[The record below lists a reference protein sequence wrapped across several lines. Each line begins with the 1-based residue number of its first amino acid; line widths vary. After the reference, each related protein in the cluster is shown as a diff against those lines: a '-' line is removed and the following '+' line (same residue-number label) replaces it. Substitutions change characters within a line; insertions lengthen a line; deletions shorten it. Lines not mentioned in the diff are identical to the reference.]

1 MKYKN
6 LILSGLLLGSVATA
20 SDNLK
25 QIVSDIIPGTTV
37 SKVQYAQLNGLLK
50 AYLPNG
56 QILYIEPNQKLI
68 FFGEIWT
75 KDGVSVT
82 ELDMQNWKKELRELE
97 ESKIIGTDGTDLVKD
112 SLKLT
117 FGQGSK
123 EYNFVMFTN
132 PFCGNCVD
140 LENFLKTKNITVYTN
155 LLHFQGKELYN
166 LAILDSKNPIKTID
180 DIQKGSFDINKYT
193 PTIEAKQVL
202 EKMLNKAQHFNIAFT
217 PKVFV
222 VDTNNKIVA
231 IIDGADIEKTKQFI
245 K

>member
-1 MKYKN
+1 MKIKN
-6 LILSGLLLGSVATA
+6 LILSGLLLGSVASA
-20 SDNLK
+20 DNLK

-75 KDGVSVT
+75 NDGVSVT
-82 ELDMQNWKKELRELE
+82 ALDTQNWQKELRELE
-97 ESKIIGTDGTDLVKD
+97 ESNIIGTDGKDLVKD

-117 FGQGSK
+117 FGTGSN
-123 EYNFVMFTN
+123 EYKFVMFTN
-132 PFCGNCVD
+132 PFCHNCVD
-140 LENFLKTKNITVYTN
+140 LENFLKNHNITVYSN
-155 LLHFQGKELYN
+155 LLHFQGREAYN
-166 LAILDSKNPIKTID
+166 LAILDSKNPIKTIE
-180 DIQKGSFDINKYT
+180 DIQTNKFDISKYS
-193 PTIEAKQVL
+193 PTQKSKQAL
-202 EKMLNKAQHFNIAFT
+202 EKMQQKAQHFNVTFT

-222 VDTNNKIVA
+222 IDKDNKVVSVIN
-231 IIDGADIEKTKQFI
+231 GADIQKTKQFI